1 MIDYRLQDRGVL
13 FVGTDNGAE
22 YPFNEWVNTDDCIY
36 YFPLATLVDNGF
48 ANVKSNGCLVP
59 FENIY
64 LLEEDERQL
73 LGLPSNYRMAM
84 RLRGL
89 GMLND
94 SSFGYQLDYMTH
106 VPDGVLLNVI
116 RIGNVIKI
124 GNDSY
129 LLSIEQ
135 FRLST
140 IIDDF
145 NSQDESAKT
154 TDYNLRRFYEIKTL
168 AQKANCELD
177 SYLENENVVIP
188 DKIKIEIGHDDNGF
202 SIQPAINDDGN
213 DGFQKAYDKLRK
225 VPSIYPVSNEA
236 GERKRVV
243 LTPSQKHDLSDLKS
257 RGKYQSREVIQ
268 HYVENPT
275 EFFDPDEFDLSEF
288 YSDRVIEIGVYKPK
302 FYPFISPYKSC
313 WIAGATIETPE
324 NGTSRIEIKSE
335 AELYHLD
342 RLIHEAE
349 SSNRAVVEFNDTTL
363 DIGDAK
369 FLSEIS
375 HKQLSSPE
383 KPIDVKDGIDRKVLI
398 IEDNAETLGYKAKQ
412 QIIEKGGQYTLF
424 VNPYLDKSYKLK
436 THQREGVAWLQY
448 LFSKGASGC
457 LMADDMGLGKTLQIL
472 YFIDWHSREHK
483 DHKPYL
489 IVAPVSLL
497 ENWQNE
503 YMKFFMAPR
512 LDVKIVTSRDIPRH
526 FDKAA
531 ISLMQNADIILTN
544 YESLRTSQLNF
555 CAVDFDVI
563 VLDEAQKVKSPG
575 TMVTNAVKALKGKFK
590 IAMTGTPVE
599 NTLLDLWCIMDY
611 CVPGL
616 LGNARAF
623 ARKYQAPLKS
633 QDADIQQMGEE
644 IHEQLGLYFIRRLKS
659 DVAKDLPNKIE
670 KKETELMPFFQEKTY
685 QDEINRYH
693 YNKQS
698 NQILLTIMKIRE
710 ISEHPF
716 LYDGTLHEHNA
727 PELIENSARLITTIS
742 ILDQIKARN
751 EKVIVFA
758 ERKEIQRMLQQL
770 FKERYGLNTT
780 IINGD
785 SPAHI
790 AANSRSNKM
799 SRQAS
804 IDRFQ
809 SVDGFN
815 IIIMSP
821 IAAGMGLNV
830 TAANNVIHYSR
841 HWNPAKENQATD
853 RAYRIG
859 QDKDVYVYYP
869 LAVSNNFKSFDV
881 TLDEL
886 LSRKTSLATSTIFPT
901 ERIEVKQ
908 EELFQMMFNE

>member
-1 MIDYRLQDRGVL
+1 
-13 FVGTDNGAE
+13 
-22 YPFNEWVNTDDCIY
+22 
-36 YFPLATLVDNGF
+36 
-48 ANVKSNGCLVP
+48 
-59 FENIY
+59 
-64 LLEEDERQL
+64 
-73 LGLPSNYRMAM
+73 
-84 RLRGL
+84 
-89 GMLND
+89 
-94 SSFGYQLDYMTH
+94 
-106 VPDGVLLNVI
+106 
-116 RIGNVIKI
+116 
-124 GNDSY
+124 
-129 LLSIEQ
+129 
-135 FRLST
+135 
-140 IIDDF
+140 
-145 NSQDESAKT
+145 
-154 TDYNLRRFYEIKTL
+154 
-168 AQKANCELD
+168 
-177 SYLENENVVIP
+177 
-188 DKIKIEIGHDDNGF
+188 
-202 SIQPAINDDGN
+202 
-213 DGFQKAYDKLRK
+213 
-225 VPSIYPVSNEA
+225 
-236 GERKRVV
+236 
-243 LTPSQKHDLSDLKS
+243 
-257 RGKYQSREVIQ
+257 
-268 HYVENPT
+268 
-275 EFFDPDEFDLSEF
+275 
-288 YSDRVIEIGVYKPK
+288 
-302 FYPFISPYKSC
+302 
-313 WIAGATIETPE
+313 
-324 NGTSRIEIKSE
+324 
-335 AELYHLD
+335 
-342 RLIHEAE
+342 
-349 SSNRAVVEFNDTTL
+349 
-363 DIGDAK
+363 
-369 FLSEIS
+369 
-375 HKQLSSPE
+375 
-383 KPIDVKDGIDRKVLI
+383 
-398 IEDNAETLGYKAKQ
+398 
-412 QIIEKGGQYTLF
+412 
-424 VNPYLDKSYKLK
+424 
-436 THQREGVAWLQY
+436 
-448 LFSKGASGC
+448 
-457 LMADDMGLGKTLQIL
+457 
-472 YFIDWHSREHK
+472 
-483 DHKPYL
+483 
-489 IVAPVSLL
+489 
-497 ENWQNE
+497 
-503 YMKFFMAPR
+503 
-512 LDVKIVTSRDIPRH
+512 
-526 FDKAA
+526 
-531 ISLMQNADIILTN
+531 
-544 YESLRTSQLNF
+544 
-555 CAVDFDVI
+555 
-563 VLDEAQKVKSPG
+563 
-575 TMVTNAVKALKGKFK
+575 MVTNAAKALKGKFK

-716 LYDGTLHEHNA
+716 LYDGTLHEHSA

-742 ILDQIKARN
+742 ILDEIKARN

-886 LSRKTSLATSTIFPT
+886 LNRKTSLATSTIFPT

-908 EELFQMMFNE
+908 EELFQMMFNEK